1 MVDERERDEKTNMQ
15 MVEEWWK
22 MKCKIT
28 TGLFSRC
35 ERHILG
41 L

>member
-1 MVDERERDEKTNMQ
+1 MQ
-15 MVEEWWK
+15 MVEEGREIK
-22 MKCKIT
+22 YEIP
-28 TGLFSRC
+28 TGLFSWE

>member
-1 MVDERERDEKTNMQ
+1 MQ
-15 MVEEWWK
+15 MVEEGQ
-22 MKCKIT
+22 KIKYEIA
-28 TGLFSRC
+28 TGLFSRR